1 MKQMKYHEP
10 TRGVKD
16 ECTVA
21 TERWNSLS
29 LINCCRLEDLVKKQ
43 GAELQELRQRIHSG
57 NTTSTSGR
65 GSLTPESC
73 QESTAQVS
81 SASSP
86 ERATAFC
93 HRGTDP
99 LYEWPERPSTCTR
112 STSPLF
118 FSVLSM
124 NSHEE
129 SHESLLADQ
138 ELAEE
143 NSDTLKDDVVR
154 EKTTVNCSSGLYILV
169 RDFRRV
175 YKRGVLYPRGLITGI
190 KKHLATTYNSVDQNT
205 FCIYWF

>member
-99 LYEWPERPSTCTR
+99 LCEWPERPSTCTR

-129 SHESLLADQ
+129 SHESLLANQ

-143 NSDTLKDDVVR
+143 NNDTLKDDVVR
-154 EKTTVNCSSGLYILV
+154 ENTTVNCLL
-169 RDFRRV
+169 
-175 YKRGVLYPRGLITGI
+175 
-190 KKHLATTYNSVDQNT
+190 
-205 FCIYWF
+205 

>member
-1 MKQMKYHEP
+1 MRYHEP
-10 TRGVKD
+10 TPGVKN

-21 TERWNSLS
+21 TECWISLS

-43 GAELQELRQRIHSG
+43 SAELQELRQRIHSG

-81 SASSP
+81 SAPSP

-124 NSHEE
+124 NSQEE
-129 SHESLLADQ
+129 SHESLLANQ

-154 EKTTVNCSSGLYILV
+154 EKTTVNCRLGLYILV
-169 RDFRRV
+169 RDFRRA
-175 YKRGVLYPRGLITGI
+175 YKRGVVYPRGLITGI
-190 KKHLATTYNSVDQNT
+190 KKHLATSYSSVDLNT
-205 FCIYWF
+205 FCIYSF

>member
-1 MKQMKYHEP
+1 M
-10 TRGVKD
+10 
-16 ECTVA
+16 
-21 TERWNSLS
+21 
-29 LINCCRLEDLVKKQ
+29 
-43 GAELQELRQRIHSG
+43 
-57 NTTSTSGR
+57 
-65 GSLTPESC
+65 TPESC

-99 LYEWPERPSTCTR
+99 LCEWPERPSTCTR

-129 SHESLLADQ
+129 SHESLLANQ

-143 NSDTLKDDVVR
+143 NNDTLKDDVVR
-154 EKTTVNCSSGLYILV
+154 AVSYT
-169 RDFRRV
+169 
-175 YKRGVLYPRGLITGI
+175 
-190 KKHLATTYNSVDQNT
+190 HLTLPTIYSV
-205 FCIYWF
+205 